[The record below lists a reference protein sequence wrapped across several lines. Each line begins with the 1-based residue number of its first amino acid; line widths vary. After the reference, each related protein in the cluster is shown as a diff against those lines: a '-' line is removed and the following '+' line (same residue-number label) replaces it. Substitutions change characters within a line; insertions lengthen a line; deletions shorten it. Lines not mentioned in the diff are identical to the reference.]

1 MQWRRHLWHLIIIV
15 ITITTAAIGY
25 SALIICQSLF
35 QGPPA
40 SQQEKIGQKLG
51 FPITTIF
58 IINSKVSEGRREKP
72 DNFIFY
78 LPQIQRIMMV
88 QCSLFNSGIDYSN
101 EITSHRIRTDADAF
115 KKKKMN
121 RENRKMIAWYNVF
134 VPVRLQYEW
143 KHIQNLLFSA
153 FVMMEAWVLEL
164 LNCKIEGLGNWWFV
178 PGWCRG

>member
-15 ITITTAAIGY
+15 ITITTATISY

-101 EITSHRIRTDADAF
+101 EITSHRIRTDSDIF
-115 KKKKMN
+115 LKKD
-121 RENRKMIAWYNVF
+121 EQRKQKDDSMVQCLCSCKATIWMQTYPKLVIF
-134 VPVRLQYEW
+134 SICDDGGMGVRTVKL
-143 KHIQNLLFSA
+143 
-153 FVMMEAWVLEL
+153 
-164 LNCKIEGLGNWWFV
+164 
-178 PGWCRG
+178 